1 MKMLEKW
8 KAKTPREK
16 VKSAVGIV
24 VQLGCAMVIGGITK
38 LAMGDENYK
47 GFGKLC
53 AGSFGFAAMG
63 AVSRP
68 CKQFTDGLID
78 TFANSW
84 NEGIEEAKKEM
95 EA

>member
-1 MKMLEKW
+1 MLEKC

-16 VKSAVGIV
+16 VKSVVGVI

-38 LAMGDENYK
+38 LAMGDDYK
-47 GFGKLC
+47 GVGKLC
-53 AGSFGFAAMG
+53 AGTAGFAAMG

-68 CKQFTDGLID
+68 CKAFTDGLID

-95 EA
+95 ESNA